1 MLELSFEHASDE
13 ELLAAYVSGYPRALE
28 ALLLRRRDFI
38 WSLSLKFLGNATL
51 AEEAMQEASIALFK
65 RAHQFKGDSKF
76 TTWMYQIV
84 HNCAMDVARKYRK
97 SDVHVD
103 VDQYTET
110 FSVEDQ
116 SDEITSRQAVMKAL
130 MEIDPDQRAA
140 LVLVVMEGLSVEEAS
155 TTLGV
160 PAGTIKSRCS
170 RGKAALATLL
180 SELDPRLSQ
189 GNLQGNL
196 QGNSEGKGSGGN
208 QTSAPIVLGSENHEV
223 ENREGGQ

>member
-13 ELLAAYVSGYPRALE
+13 ELLAAFVSGHPRALE
-28 ALLLRRRDFI
+28 ALLIRRRDFI

-97 SDVHVD
+97 GDVNVD

-116 SDEITSRQAVMKAL
+116 SEEITSRQTVMKAL

-140 LVLVVMEGLSVEEAS
+140 LVLVIMEGLSVEEAS
-155 TTLGV
+155 ETLGV

-170 RGKAALATLL
+170 RGKAALAAIL

-189 GNLQGNL
+189 GGP
-196 QGNSEGKGSGGN
+196 GGKTSGGGN
-208 QTSAPIVLGSENHEV
+208 QTAAPSVLGTENLEV
-223 ENREGGQ
+223 ENREGGQL

>member
-13 ELLAAYVSGYPRALE
+13 ELLAAYVSGHPRALE

-97 SDVHVD
+97 SDVNVD

-116 SDEITSRQAVMKAL
+116 SEEITSRQTVMKAL

-160 PAGTIKSRCS
+160 PVGTIKSRCS
-170 RGKAALATLL
+170 RGKAALAAIL
-180 SELDPRLSQ
+180 SELDPRLRKASP
-189 GNLQGNL
+189 
-196 QGNSEGKGSGGN
+196 GKEERNVGN
-208 QTSAPIVLGSENHEV
+208 QTTAPIVLGNEGGKAENFGTEIK
-223 ENREGGQ
+223 EGGQ

>member
-1 MLELSFEHASDE
+1 MLELSYEHASDE
-13 ELLAAYVSGYPRALE
+13 ELLAAYVSGHPRALE

-97 SDVHVD
+97 GDVNVD

-116 SDEITSRQAVMKAL
+116 SEEITSRQTVMKAL

-160 PAGTIKSRCS
+160 PVGTIKSRCS
-170 RGKAALATLL
+170 RGKAALAAIL

-189 GNLQGNL
+189 AGP
-196 QGNSEGKGSGGN
+196 GKEDRNVGN
-208 QTSAPIVLGSENHEV
+208 QTTAPIVLGNESGKAENFGTEIK
-223 ENREGGQ
+223 EGGQ